1 MRDPVSNTKVLEES
15 YLGLFSVTCTHKCI
29 NTHKHAYTYT
39 KIIHIITFLPCMLA
53 IEPVYL
59 WSDHSWLSDCS
70 TILIKPSQST
80 QHGPTWYCSGEYKWM
95 AWLPSFVLL
104 AIFMKFRREVRH
116 GFISDLSWWIL
127 LQIRNKQYKG
137 SGPQWG
143 QARWETCSIPY
154 SRGTYIETRDGRTL
168 AF

>member
-1 MRDPVSNTKVLEES
+1 MRDPVSNTKVLEKS

-29 NTHKHAYTYT
+29 NAHTNMHVHTQKSS
-39 KIIHIITFLPCMLA
+39 MLA

-70 TILIKPSQST
+70 TVLIKPSQST
-80 QHGPTWYCSGEYKWM
+80 QHGPAWYCSGEYKWV
-95 AWLPSFVLL
+95 AWLPSCVLL
-104 AIFMKFRREVRH
+104 AVFMKFRREIRH
-116 GFISDLSWWIL
+116 ESDLSWWIL

-143 QARWETCSIPY
+143 QAGWETRGIPY
-154 SRGTYIETRDGRTL
+154 SRAAYVETRDRRTV